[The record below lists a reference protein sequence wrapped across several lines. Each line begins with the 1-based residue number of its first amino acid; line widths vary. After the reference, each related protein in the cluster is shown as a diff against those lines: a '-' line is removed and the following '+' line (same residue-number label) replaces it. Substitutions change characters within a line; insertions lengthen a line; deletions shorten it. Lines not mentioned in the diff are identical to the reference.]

1 MENKPPFSETKI
13 LKSLEP
19 RVDYFDLAKIGLIID
34 CSNLRFECSSKPVET
49 NQYYFSDKKIEQAI
63 SGYSEPIDNE
73 ITLNNSI
80 YLRQPY
86 TNLMFKDKEMYIH
99 IKEEK
104 KPEDYSARTN
114 RHFLYSHTS
123 SKLGQETAFHWT
135 IDDRSLFTRLC
146 LLQSSSSKLFLTLR
160 LSKDDNYFK
169 ELIDKG
175 ETKIS
180 EYISIEAL
188 HFHFK

>member
-1 MENKPPFSETKI
+1 MENIPPFSETKI
-13 LKSLEP
+13 LKTNNSRP
-19 RVDYFDLAKIGLIID
+19 DFFDLTKIGLVVD
-34 CSNLRFECSSKPVET
+34 CSNLRFECSSKPIEI
-49 NQYYFSDKKIEQAI
+49 NQYYFSDRKIEQVI

-73 ITLNNSI
+73 VTLNNSI

-86 TNLMFKDKEMYIH
+86 ANLMFKDKEMYIH
-99 IKEEK
+99 IREEK

-114 RHFLYSHTS
+114 RHFLTSHTS
-123 SKLGQETAFHWT
+123 SKLGQQTAFHWS

-160 LSKDDNYFK
+160 LSKNDNYFK
-169 ELIDKG
+169 DLIDKG

-180 EYISIEAL
+180 EFISIEAL

>member
-1 MENKPPFSETKI
+1 MENKPPFAESKI
-13 LKSLEP
+13 LKNLNP
-19 RVDYFDLAKIGLIID
+19 HPDFFNLTKIGMIVD
-34 CSNLRFECSSKPVET
+34 CGNLRFECSSMPIET

-73 ITLNNSI
+73 VTLNNST
-80 YLRQPY
+80 YSRQPY
-86 TNLMFKDKEMYIH
+86 TNLMFKDKEIYIH

-123 SKLGQETAFHWT
+123 SKHGQQTAFHWV

-146 LLQSSSSKLFLTLR
+146 LLQASSSKLFLTLR

-175 ETKIS
+175 ENKINDFIALES
-180 EYISIEAL
+180 L